1 MDTGASGITGRPNL
15 SRPARTH
22 LQVSIDSRL
31 VSFYSLGFDNGISI
45 IEVLTCI
52 LYADFFSE
60 KSRHFFFL
68 N

>member
-31 VSFYSLGFDNGISI
+31 VSFYSLGFDSDISYRD
-45 IEVLTCI
+45 VNV
-52 LYADFFSE
+52 YFVRGFF
-60 KSRHFFFL
+60 
-68 N
+68 

>member
-31 VSFYSLGFDNGISI
+31 VSFYSLGFDSGISYRD
-45 IEVLTCI
+45 VNV
-52 LYADFFSE
+52 YFVRGFF
-60 KSRHFFFL
+60 
-68 N
+68 